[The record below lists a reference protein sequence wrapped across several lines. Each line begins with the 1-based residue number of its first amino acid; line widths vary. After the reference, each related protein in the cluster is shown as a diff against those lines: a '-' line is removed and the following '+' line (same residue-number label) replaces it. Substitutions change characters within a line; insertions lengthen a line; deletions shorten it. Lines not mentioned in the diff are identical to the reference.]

1 MPLPGAF
8 PGDLSLATPRAARA
22 AHTAAPVGSL
32 PAPLLL
38 HTTAANS
45 KRNAQHR
52 QHLCA
57 LLDLL
62 ATTAVVVCFL
72 WDYNLLLFGLRI
84 FVQWLVLTPPEGNF
98 PRDLLTA
105 RTLYQWSLLCTVAA
119 LVVHAVWGAPL
130 PRAGEHYLFG
140 HFTVQLI
147 GEVPA
152 QRWMLLAADL
162 LVWVLT
168 AVCIDVLHVHHS
180 ARVGS
185 ETTEVDTIQLGR
197 ILGWWFLRDE
207 QAHEAAD
214 RALEAADLAA

>member
-8 PGDLSLATPRAARA
+8 PGALAPATPHAARA
-22 AHTAAPVGSL
+22 AAPVVSL

-45 KRNAQHR
+45 KRNVQHR
-52 QHLCA
+52 QHLSA

-62 ATTAVVVCFL
+62 ATTAIVVCFL

-84 FVQWLVLTPPEGNF
+84 LVQWLVLHPPEGPFLHNF
-98 PRDLLTA
+98 LTA
-105 RTLYQWSLLCTVAA
+105 RILYQWSLLCTVAA
-119 LVVHAVWGAPL
+119 VVVHAVWGAPL

-162 LVWVLT
+162 LVWVFT
-168 AVCIDVLHVHHS
+168 AVCIDFSYVHHS
-180 ARVGS
+180 TSVGG
-185 ETTEVDTIQLGR
+185 ETTEVGTIQLGR

-214 RALEAADLAA
+214 QAHETASQAA